1 MFSSILF
8 FYIKYLEGSL
18 CIANILRCIFFFV
31 LHHNINYIESINF
44 EMSLPA
50 GFHDLNYLLAREL

>member
-1 MFSSILF
+1 M
-8 FYIKYLEGSL
+8 YCKYVLL
-18 CIANILRCIFFFV
+18 CIALHFFFV

-50 GFHDLNYLLAREL
+50 GFHDLNYLLACEL